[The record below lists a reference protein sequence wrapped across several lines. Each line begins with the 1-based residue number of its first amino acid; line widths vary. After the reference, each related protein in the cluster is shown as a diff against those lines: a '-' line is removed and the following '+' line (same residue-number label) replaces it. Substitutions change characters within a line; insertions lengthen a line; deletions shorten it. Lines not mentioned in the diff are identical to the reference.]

1 MIKPRRLIKKAL
13 RSAHPTVAA
22 FRLSEAS
29 FSINPELYDLCK
41 AILAVYLT
49 EHYRIHS
56 SSFQD
61 FVRQTERS
69 TLDVPH
75 QQN

>member
-1 MIKPRRLIKKAL
+1 MITPKKLIKKSL
-13 RSAHPTVAA
+13 KSAHPTIKA
-22 FRLSEAS
+22 FRLSEAYFTS
-29 FSINPELYDLCK
+29 NPELYGICK

-49 EHYRIHS
+49 EHYQVHS
-56 SSFQD
+56 SSYQD

-69 TLDVPH
+69 IVDVPY